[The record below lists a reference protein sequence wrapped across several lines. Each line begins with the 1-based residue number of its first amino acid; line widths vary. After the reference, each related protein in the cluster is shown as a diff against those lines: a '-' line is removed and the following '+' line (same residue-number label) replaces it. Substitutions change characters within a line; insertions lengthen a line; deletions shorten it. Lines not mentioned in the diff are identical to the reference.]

1 MKSSKIPSP
10 VCAHREVGR
19 NNFFLSGFPPGT
31 STGNGALTTAI
42 KPSSH
47 IEEPSKDSQPMNNR
61 GICGG
66 ARGKPISE
74 NPISE
79 MWLESLGLCLITTGA
94 EMNHETEPKP
104 DIVAQVF
111 GISEAVEPAKL
122 QVDVVFKF
130 LVCKLPCRNC
140 RIYRSNRFF

>member
-1 MKSSKIPSP
+1 ME
-10 VCAHREVGR
+10 C
-19 NNFFLSGFPPGT
+19 
-31 STGNGALTTAI
+31 
-42 KPSSH
+42 
-47 IEEPSKDSQPMNNR
+47 
-61 GICGG
+61 